1 MKKVSRENHLMRKA
15 WYPVALAEDVARQPL
30 RVELLG
36 DPYVL
41 YRSRSGQPVV
51 HLDRCPHRNVPLS
64 GGRCREDD
72 TIECPYHG
80 WRFAPD
86 GACTTIS
93 GSHSPPKATHAVETF
108 ATCELYGM
116 VWMCPAPGGFR
127 PGILPLSVPESSDV
141 SYTCIVRRVGF
152 PGGMQAV
159 VENALDV
166 PHTAVLHRGLFR
178 SGAEGMSVDV
188 VQRRFRTWAEAEFVG
203 ERPPQGILG
212 RFLTLGSKKSLQG
225 LKLQHW
231 DRFILPGVLQVEYR
245 IGSGSHF
252 LITGFCSP
260 ESPQRTALFALVCLK
275 TPLPKFLERLLVW
288 IIEPFAMKVLG
299 QDVRILGQQTKTV
312 EHFGEE
318 RFMSTEIDVLGNSIA
333 RLLKEGVDR
342 ESDGENGG
350 SGGTLLDTSSVDRA
364 EKPRE
369 ETRLKILV

>member
-1 MKKVSRENHLMRKA
+1 VKKLVRVTNAMQKT
-15 WYPVALAEDVARQPL
+15 WYPIALSHEVGRAPR

-36 DPYVL
+36 NPYVL
-41 YRSRSGQPVV
+41 YRSRAGEPVV

-86 GACTTIS
+86 GACKSIS
-93 GSHSPPKATHAVETF
+93 GSPSLPKASHAVETF
-108 ATCELYGM
+108 AACELYGL
-116 VWMCPAPGGFR
+116 VWMCPHPSGFR
-127 PGILPLSVPESSDV
+127 PTITPLSVPESRDP
-141 SYTCIVRRVGF
+141 SYTTVLRRVAF

-159 VENALDV
+159 IENALDV

-188 VQRRFRTWAEAEFVG
+188 IRRRFRTWAEAEFVG
-203 ERPPQGILG
+203 ERAPQGILG
-212 RFLTLGSKKSLQG
+212 RFLTLGSKKTLREV
-225 LKLQHW
+225 KLQHW

-245 IGSGSHF
+245 IGPRSHF

-260 ESPQRTALFALVCLK
+260 LSPTETTLFALVCLK
-275 TPLPKFLERLLVW
+275 TPLPKFLERLLVRV
-288 IIEPFAMKVLG
+288 IEPFAMKVVG
-299 QDVRILGQQTKTV
+299 QDISVLRAQTATV

-318 RFMSTEIDVLGNSIA
+318 RFMSTEIDVLGHSIA
-333 RLLKEGVDR
+333 RLLKEGSDKEVEGVNR
-342 ESDGENGG
+342 EAEGPP
-350 SGGTLLDTSSVDRA
+350 LDTSAVDRT
-364 EKPRE
+364 ETPRE